1 MALSGIKRSNTNV
14 CGQAPGHI
22 DRLLDEGEQVLAPPD
37 VRVVEQRR
45 ADLIQDLLTS
55 KNILYMY
62 VLYVYYTCMQ
72 MYYEKY

>member
-1 MALSGIKRSNTNV
+1 M

-22 DRLLDEGEQVLAPPD
+22 DRLLDEGEQVLAPPN

-45 ADLIQDLLTS
+45 ADLIQDLLSS

-62 VLYVYYTCMQ
+62 VLYVYYTIHINKMLYLCTNDMIINS
-72 MYYEKY
+72 